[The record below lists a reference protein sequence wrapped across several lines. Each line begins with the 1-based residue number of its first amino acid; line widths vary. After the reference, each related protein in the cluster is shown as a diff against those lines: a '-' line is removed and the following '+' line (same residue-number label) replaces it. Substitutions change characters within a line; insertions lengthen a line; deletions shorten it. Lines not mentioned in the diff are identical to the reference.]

1 MNLYIYS
8 EISEE
13 QKEKVKNITPDTTI
27 VIREANEEETI
38 KILDTLLQLGIK
50 SNIEL
55 TADDKEKFNHTKIFK
70 DDKYDKLNIIIKGS
84 QINSIK
90 LTEYKYYENILY
102 RFIEPAQNKNY
113 SPFEKYIYA
122 YNVTKRFKKY
132 KESENR
138 AESRDL
144 YKLLESDYIVCA
156 GYSNLLIDLLTKLG
170 IPARFA
176 KLTVATIKEGEETKN
191 EYHARVAYSM
201 KDPKYNIDGYYIA
214 DPTWDNSEEQDY
226 YNFVALTSKEMN
238 YGNRLIASKI
248 NEIYYN
254 ADELLFSETEQE
266 FTDKVKYILNNA
278 LSKNLEIPLSNNM
291 DTSIEITN
299 YISKCKDK
307 EEIKHIKDKVLETYL
322 DFIHKLLDTIKVID
336 VEKYKEITQKYNIP
350 SATIGVKE
358 TFYSDVIS
366 AIKELGSYFSSKVN
380 NQISGSTIIDA
391 AMVVNKNVLNLD
403 TKQEEEYRNY
413 LIEVNKER
421 QSRMFPKRTIENA
434 TTGEVIYQ
442 NEENKFDTIYPQSS
456 GKTL

>member
-55 TADDKEKFNHTKIFK
+55 TADDKEKFNHTKMFK
-70 DDKYDKLNIIIKGS
+70 DDKYDKLNIIIKGP

-176 KLTVATIKEGEETKN
+176 KLTVATVKEGEETKN

-266 FTDKVKYILNNA
+266 FTDKV
-278 LSKNLEIPLSNNM
+278 
-291 DTSIEITN
+291 IE
-299 YISKCKDK
+299 
-307 EEIKHIKDKVLETYL
+307 
-322 DFIHKLLDTIKVID
+322 
-336 VEKYKEITQKYNIP
+336 
-350 SATIGVKE
+350 
-358 TFYSDVIS
+358 
-366 AIKELGSYFSSKVN
+366 
-380 NQISGSTIIDA
+380 
-391 AMVVNKNVLNLD
+391 
-403 TKQEEEYRNY
+403 
-413 LIEVNKER
+413 EVNKKEEPVVFIFWGNYAR
-421 QSRMFPKRTIENA
+421 AKKVLITNPKHLVLESAHPSPFSAYNGFFGSRPFSKTNEFLVANGIKPIDWNIE
-434 TTGEVIYQ
+434 
-442 NEENKFDTIYPQSS
+442 KD
-456 GKTL
+456 L

>member
-1 MNLYIYS
+1 M
-8 EISEE
+8 
-13 QKEKVKNITPDTTI
+13 EKLKNITPDTTI
-27 VIREANEEETI
+27 AIREANEEETI

-70 DDKYDKLNIIIKGS
+70 DDKYDKLNITITGAKIDP
-84 QINSIK
+84 IK
-90 LTEYKYYENILY
+90 LIDYKYYENILY
-102 RFIEPAQNKNY
+102 SFIEPAQNKNY

-170 IPARFA
+170 IPARKA
-176 KLTVATIKEGEETKN
+176 DLTVASIKEGEETKK

-238 YGNRLIASKI
+238 YGNKLITSRI

-266 FTDKVKYILNNA
+266 FIDKVKYILNNA
-278 LSKNLEIPLSNNM
+278 LSKNLEISLPNNM
-291 DTSIEITN
+291 DTSIGVTN

-307 EEIKHIKDKVLETYL
+307 EEIKHIKDEILETYL
-322 DFIHKLLDTIKVID
+322 NFIHKLLDTIKVID
-336 VEKYKEITQKYNIP
+336 VEKYNEITQKYNIP
-350 SATIGVKE
+350 STIIGVEE

-380 NQISGSTIIDA
+380 NQIPGSTIIEA

-403 TKQEEEYRNY
+403 DKQAEEYKNY

-421 QSRMFPKRTIENA
+421 QTRMFPKRIVENA
-434 TTGEVIYQ
+434 STGEIVYQ
-442 NEENKFDTIYPQSS
+442 NEENKFDSVYQQNS
-456 GKTL
+456 GKIL